1 MPSENFADAAARHL
15 DDAMLL
21 KSHQRFDNAAYLAG
35 YVVECAMKAVLAA
48 SSLTPQRLGHELQA
62 ISVEAMP
69 LLWIVAPAMRRYEVP
84 ASNDVDELIRN
95 WKPDLRYGTS
105 GVIDSVMA
113 EQWTSAA
120 RQVFDS
126 FVVSSVLDGWSQ
138 LQ

>member
-21 KSHQRFDNAAYLAG
+21 KSQQRFDNAAYLSG
-35 YVVECAMKAVLAA
+35 YVVECAMKAVLTA
-48 SSLTPQRLGHELQA
+48 SSLTPQRLGHELQT

-69 LLWIVAPAMRRYEVP
+69 LLWIVAPAMRRYEIP
-84 ASNDVDELIRN
+84 ASNDVDELIRK
-95 WKPDLRYGTS
+95 WKPDLRYGES
-105 GVIDSVMA
+105 GEFCSVKA

-126 FVVSSVLDGWSQ
+126 FVVNSVLDGWSQ

>member
-21 KSHQRFDNAAYLAG
+21 KSQRRFDNAAYLSG
-35 YVVECAMKAVLAA
+35 YVVECAMKAVLEA
-48 SSLTPQRLGHELQA
+48 SSMTPKGLGHELGA
-62 ISVEAMP
+62 ISVDAIS
-69 LLWIVAPAMRRYEVP
+69 LLWIVAPAMRRYEAP

-95 WKPDLRYGTS
+95 WKPDLRYGAS
-105 GVIDSVMA
+105 NAFDSVKA

>member
-21 KSHQRFDNAAYLAG
+21 KAQRRFDNAAYLSG

-48 SSLTPQRLGHELQA
+48 SSMTPQGLGHELQT
-62 ISVEAMP
+62 ISVDAMS

-84 ASNDVDELIRN
+84 ASNEVDELIRD
-95 WKPDLRYGTS
+95 WRPDLRYGKS
-105 GVIDSVMA
+105 GVFDSVKA

-120 RQVFDS
+120 NRVFES
-126 FVVSSVLDGWSQ
+126 FVVNSVLDGWSQ
-138 LQ
+138 LK